1 MASTNREIRSA
12 ADGSTTSLDRLIA
25 DARGGSAAA
34 LDKLIGQL
42 SEHLWAEVGLRRKPR
57 GLGPSRGLSDLIQ
70 DTLVRVRQK
79 FSKFERHTFDEFKQ
93 WARAVLHRRR
103 QEWIR
108 NYRARNTT
116 QKKEKI
122 WLAIRAR
129 FASDPHRERDDNPAE
144 RREETK
150 KAYAA
155 FERLK
160 PNERFIINLRL
171 LEGLRYK
178 QISTMTGW
186 SEEAA
191 RKAYDRAIAH
201 LKKLFETNGQ
211 L

>member
-1 MASTNREIRSA
+1 MASTNTKTRSA
-12 ADGSTTSLDRLIA
+12 ADGSTSSLDPLIA
-25 DARGGSAAA
+25 EARAGSATA
-34 LDKLIGQL
+34 LDTLIGQL
-42 SEHLWAEVGLRRKPR
+42 SEHLWTEVGLGRKPR
-57 GLGPSRGLSDLIQ
+57 GLGPSRGLSDLVQ

-79 FSKFERHTFDEFKQ
+79 FGKFERHTFVEFQQ

-108 NYRARNTT
+108 NYRARNTSE
-116 QKKEKI
+116 KKEKI
-122 WLAIRAR
+122 WLAIRSR
-129 FASDPHRERDDNPAE
+129 IASDRQRELDDPAE
-144 RREETK
+144 RREQTK
-150 KAYAA
+150 NAYAA
-155 FERLK
+155 FEHLK

-178 QISTMTGW
+178 QISAMTGW

-201 LKKLFETNGQ
+201 LKKMFETNGQ